1 MATKNRGAARK
12 VRLTFTEEVLGSS
25 NNDPEVFDNF
35 MRKRMVAEM
44 VKSGMSEEEAQVRV
58 TEEMGDHEFDGDEKR
73 TVFPKLE
80 DGTPFIYNYQIK
92 GAFKDAASAL
102 RRVPNSETH
111 GYTETVNGKKVEHKG
126 MAAFKKEIDG
136 TIFVNERR
144 IPYQMPEGSVIGNC
158 QRPLRASTPQGE
170 RVCLASSETVPAGTV
185 IEFTVT
191 SLNKANW
198 RFIEEWLNYL
208 QLRGIGQWRNSGK
221 GSCTWEYV
229 D

>member
-1 MATKNRGAARK
+1 MATKNRGA
-12 VRLTFTEEVLGSS
+12 VRRVKLTFTEEVLGSS
-25 NNDPEVFDNF
+25 NNDPEVFDKF
-35 MRKRMVAEM
+35 MRKRMVEDM
-44 VKSGMSEEEAQVRV
+44 VKGGKSEDEAQALIAD
-58 TEEMGDHEFDGDEKR
+58 EAGDNGYEGDDKR

-111 GYTETVNGKKVEHKG
+111 GYTETVDGKKIEHKG

-136 TIFVNERR
+136 TIFINERR

-170 RVCLASSETVPAGTV
+170 RVCLASSETVPAGTT
-185 IEFTVT
+185 IEFTIT

-221 GSCTWEYV
+221 GSCVWEYA